1 MSKRFTILTL
11 ALLVA
16 LTGSAVAQT
25 ADGEKAPRVTLVEPQ
40 KDFGTVAKGEKLT
53 WTFEIKN
60 TGTANLEILGAR
72 PACGCTVADFDKVIE
87 PGKTGKVVSVV
98 DTTAFTGPISKSVA
112 LETNDPTAPTAI
124 VTIAA
129 NVKPYVDVHP
139 AGFVRYNMLQGDV
152 EAQSVTLYSEEDE
165 PFEIVRVETPQE
177 WIKVDYKKL
186 DQPIASLGREGQNQ
200 YRFVF
205 TVGGPD
211 ARIGP
216 LAERVRIVT
225 NSKRQ
230 PEFMVNVTGVIRP
243 TYRVEPSGVNFGEVA
258 PNDAAATRSVVLKS
272 LNNKAP
278 ESFVVTKAE
287 SSLPGVTAAVHPTG
301 NKGEYEV
308 RLAVA
313 KNAKVGAL
321 KGDVKIYTSDTVRP
335 VITVPV
341 TGTIKAATSASE

>member
-1 MSKRFTILTL
+1 MSKRIFMLML
-11 ALLVA
+11 VLLVA
-16 LTGSAVAQT
+16 VAAFAQT
-25 ADGEKAPRVTLVEPQ
+25 EKAASEKAPRLTLVDPV
-40 KDFGTVAKGEKLT
+40 KDFGTVAKGEKLSY
-53 WTFEIKN
+53 TFQIKN
-60 TGTANLEILGAR
+60 TGTADLEILAAR
-72 PACGCTVADFDKVIE
+72 PACGCTVADFDKVIK
-87 PGKTGKVVSVV
+87 PGQTGKVVSNV
-98 DTTAFTGPISKSVA
+98 DTSSFTGPIAKSVT
-112 LETNDPTAPTAI
+112 LETNDPAAPTAQ
-124 VTIAA
+124 VTISAT
-129 NVKPYVDVHP
+129 VKPYVDVQGM
-139 AGFVRYNMLQGDV
+139 ARFNLLQGDV
-152 EAQSVTLYSEEDE
+152 EAQSVTLYSEETE

-230 PEFMVNVTGVIRP
+230 PEFLVNVTGVIRP

-301 NKGEYEV
+301 TKGEYEV